1 MVPQRPSVGDS
12 FIALGPRLR
21 SWNEHLCPHPPTLQR
36 ARFTKMASTK
46 PFIRVRKAELA
57 DTDAIVRIHYEA
69 FDDDVMNQLMYPG
82 GATEASRKRF
92 GERVFPRPQSD
103 EELAKN
109 GETILNVAEYF
120 PEGPDGPGEVVAF
133 SKWVLHRNP
142 RTEEQWKSEDY
153 VPTVENFGEGAD
165 LSVIN
170 AFIGELNRKQRDHA
184 KGEAALFLG
193 ILACSP
199 DRQRLGAGSALVKW
213 GTDLADSLR
222 LPTRLESSPVGY
234 AVYRKFGFED
244 VDVLD
249 MKVKETWGVTKEE
262 GRYWGENNAVALAGP
277 VPEGVMRSVIMR
289 RPVKRRGSA
298 A

>member
-1 MVPQRPSVGDS
+1 
-12 FIALGPRLR
+12 
-21 SWNEHLCPHPPTLQR
+21 
-36 ARFTKMASTK
+36 MASTK

-103 EELAKN
+103 EELAKH

-184 KGEAALFLG
+184 KGEAALCK
-193 ILACSP
+193 A
-199 DRQRLGAGSALVKW
+199 
-213 GTDLADSLR
+213 SLN
-222 LPTRLESSPVGY
+222 PV
-234 AVYRKFGFED
+234 EQC
-244 VDVLD
+244 L
-249 MKVKETWGVTKEE
+249 
-262 GRYWGENNAVALAGP
+262 
-277 VPEGVMRSVIMR
+277 
-289 RPVKRRGSA
+289 
-298 A
+298 

>member
-1 MVPQRPSVGDS
+1 M
-12 FIALGPRLR
+12 
-21 SWNEHLCPHPPTLQR
+21 
-36 ARFTKMASTK
+36 
-46 PFIRVRKAELA
+46 
-57 DTDAIVRIHYEA
+57 
-69 FDDDVMNQLMYPG
+69 
-82 GATEASRKRF
+82 
-92 GERVFPRPQSD
+92 
-103 EELAKN
+103 
-109 GETILNVAEYF
+109 
-120 PEGPDGPGEVVAF
+120 
-133 SKWVLHRNP
+133 
-142 RTEEQWKSEDY
+142 
-153 VPTVENFGEGAD
+153 
-165 LSVIN
+165 
-170 AFIGELNRKQRDHA
+170 
-184 KGEAALFLG
+184 
-193 ILACSP
+193 
-199 DRQRLGAGSALVKW
+199 KW